1 MNHQDYCDA
10 LEGEIDRFAGAY
22 EATSPDLPVLTCPGW
37 SVYDVAEHLGTVH
50 RWAERLVSLKS
61 PTRIPS
67 DEMDL
72 DRGPVDAAWIRQG
85 GEILLSTLR
94 AGDPEAPMWAWGE
107 DQHLRFWP
115 RRQLHETLIH
125 RMDIELAS
133 GVAPHAGPSL
143 AADCLDEFLVNLLP
157 ASRFSPLVREL
168 KGHGE
173 VLLIR
178 ANDIDAAWSMRLLED
193 GFEMSVGSGRSD
205 AAMTGPVLELLLALY
220 RRRPLASTGIV
231 CQGSNEL
238 IEFWLGRTALD

>member
-10 LEGEIDRFAGAY
+10 LEGEVDRFAAAY
-22 EATSPDLPVLTCPGW
+22 ELSSSDLPVPTCPGW
-37 SVYDVAEHLGTVH
+37 SVYDVAEHLGIVH
-50 RWAERLVSLKS
+50 RWAERLVSLRS

-72 DRGPVDAAWIRQG
+72 DRGPVDAPWMRRG
-85 GEILLSTLR
+85 GEALVSTLR
-94 AGDPEAPMWAWGE
+94 AGDPETPMWAWGE

-115 RRQLHETLIH
+115 RRQLHETLMH
-125 RMDIELAS
+125 RMDVEIAS
-133 GVAPHAGPSL
+133 GISPYADSSL
-143 AADCLDEFLVNLLP
+143 AADCLDEFLANLLP

-178 ANDIDAAWSMRLLED
+178 ANDTDATWSMRLLED
-193 GFEMSVGSGRSD
+193 GFEMGTASGPSD
-205 AAMTGPVLELLLALY
+205 AVMTGTALELLLAFY
-220 RRRPLASTGIV
+220 RRQPLASTSIA
-231 CQGSNEL
+231 CDGSAEL